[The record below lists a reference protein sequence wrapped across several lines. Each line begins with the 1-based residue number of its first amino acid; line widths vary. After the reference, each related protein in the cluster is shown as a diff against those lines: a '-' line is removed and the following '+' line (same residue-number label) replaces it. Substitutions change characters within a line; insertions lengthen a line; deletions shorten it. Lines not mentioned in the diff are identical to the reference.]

1 MADFYDDQHED
12 IEYKLT
18 DEDNSNEMAPE
29 EVEKGNTGSPEVP
42 FIKKINKRKWVVL
55 VAAGVLS
62 LLIIL
67 KLITIFFSSSTQ
79 TEKPINIKPASA
91 VVDINKE
98 MQLPSAPSQTPPQA
112 VLPPTVPVATDN
124 AMTDKIDQLQQQNTQ
139 LTELLREQ
147 TADNRERSV
156 SLEQKIAGLESTL
169 SDLQNTISDLSD
181 QVKHNKSLQD
191 ALLTY
196 QKNSQAAKE
205 SRLRQI
211 KQYFV
216 QAVIPGRAWL
226 HAADGTTITVAV
238 GDEIPGYGKVASI
251 DAYSGAVMTNSGRQ
265 INYGLDS

>member
-18 DEDNSNEMAPE
+18 DEDGSNDLMHEEAEKVKTESPE
-29 EVEKGNTGSPEVP
+29 EPV
-42 FIKKINKRKWVVL
+42 IKKIDKRKWVVFI
-55 VAAGVLS
+55 AGGALL
-62 LLIIL
+62 LLIVL
-67 KLITIFFSSSTQ
+67 KLMTMFFSSSTQ
-79 TEKPINIKPASA
+79 AQKPLKQARV
-91 VVDINKE
+91 VVDIQKPE
-98 MQLPSAPSQTPPQA
+98 QS
-112 VLPPTVPVATDN
+112 VLPTVPVQSISPQAPSIADNATTDN
-124 AMTDKIDQLQQQNTQ
+124 AMTDKMTQLQQQNTQ
-139 LTELLREQ
+139 LTELLRQ
-147 TADNRERSV
+147 QAADNRERSV

-181 QVKHNKSLQD
+181 QVKHNKSLQE

-196 QKNSQAAKE
+196 QKNSQAAKN

-226 HAADGTTITVAV
+226 HAADGTTMTVAV
-238 GDEIPGYGKVASI
+238 GDDIPGYGKVASI
-251 DAYSGAVMTNSGRQ
+251 DAYSGAIMTNSGRQ